1 MGKLSDAKIRTAST
15 IDSDLFLSDGAGL
28 YVRVR
33 KSGMKLWLY
42 RYKVGTTTKWY
53 EIGSYPS
60 ISGPYAR
67 AEAARLSVMR
77 REGVDPV
84 ERRQEELVAKEVE
97 AQSKAAEKERLASR
111 RTLEQAARNWFAAPG
126 KRSKKPKSEEL
137 IRSFERDVFPIIGA
151 KYLEEVT
158 KGDVREL
165 LAGIEGRGSM
175 VMARHVTANLR
186 QFFDYCVSF
195 DWIALSPAA
204 SIKRSDIG
212 AKANE
217 RDRVLSEAEIRALP
231 DAIRNARLIRSTEL
245 AVWIM
250 LSTCCRVGEIAG
262 AKWEQVDLDSGEWR
276 IPIEDAKNRHAH
288 VISLS
293 GFAIA
298 AFAELKQLAK
308 DKAREKGDDAIS
320 LWVIPARYN
329 DGHVC
334 EKSIA
339 KQISDRQRG
348 ELDPMTN
355 RSPNTT
361 ALVMPGGRWTP
372 HDLRRTGATLMVSLG
387 VIPEVADRC
396 LNHLEQNRMRRI
408 YLRHDYA
415 VEMKDAWQRLGMR
428 LTELA
433 VVAAAPKTST

>member
-1 MGKLSDAKIRTAST
+1 MGKLSDVKIRTAST
-15 IDSDLFLSDGAGL
+15 ADRDLFLSDGAGL

-33 KSGMKLWLY
+33 KSGTKLWLY
-42 RYKVGTTTKWY
+42 RYKVGTTTRWH

-60 ISGPYAR
+60 VSLTYAR
-67 AEAARLSVMR
+67 AEAARLAVMR
-77 REGVDPV
+77 REGIDPV
-84 ERRQEELVAKEVE
+84 ERRQEELAAKEAE
-97 AQSKAAEKERLASR
+97 AQSKAAEKERLACR
-111 RTLEQAARNWFAAPG
+111 RTLEQAARSWFAAPG

-137 IRSFERDVFPIIGA
+137 VRSFERDVFPIIGS
-151 KYLEEVT
+151 KHLEDVT

-165 LAGIEGRGSM
+165 LAGIERRGSM

-204 SIKRSDIG
+204 TIKRSDIG

-231 DAIRNARLIRSTEL
+231 EAIKNARLIRSTEL

-250 LSTCCRVGEIAG
+250 LATCCRVGEIAS

-276 IPIEDAKNRHAH
+276 IPAEDAKNRHAH

-308 DKAREKGDDAIS
+308 DKANEKGENVAS
-320 LWVIPARYN
+320 PWVMPARYS
-329 DGHVC
+329 DGHVD
-334 EKSIA
+334 ERSIA

-348 ELDPMTN
+348 ELEPMTN
-355 RSPNTT
+355 RSPNTS

-428 LTELA
+428 LSMLCC
-433 VVAAAPKTST
+433 VPSR

>member
-1 MGKLSDAKIRTAST
+1 MGKLTDAKIRTAST
-15 IDSDLFLSDGAGL
+15 ADSDLFLSDGAGL

-33 KSGMKLWLY
+33 KSGTKLWLY
-42 RYKVGTTTKWY
+42 RYKVGTSTKWY

-67 AEAARLSVMR
+67 AEAARLAVMR
-77 REGVDPV
+77 REGIDPV
-84 ERRQEELVAKEVE
+84 GRRQEEQAAKE
-97 AQSKAAEKERLASR
+97 ADARSKAAEIERLANR
-111 RTLEQAARNWFAAPG
+111 RTLEQAARSWFAAPG
-126 KRSKKPKSEEL
+126 KRSKKPKSDEL
-137 IRSFERDVFPIIGA
+137 VRSFERDVFPIIGS

-165 LAGIEGRGSM
+165 LASIEGRGSM

-195 DWIALSPAA
+195 DWIGISPAA

-217 RDRVLSEAEIRALP
+217 RDRVLSEAEIRVLP
-231 DAIRNARLIRSTEL
+231 AAIKRARLIHSTEQ

-250 LSTCCRVGEIAG
+250 LSTCCRVGEIAS
-262 AKWEQVDLDSGEWR
+262 AKWDQVDLDSREWR
-276 IPIEDAKNRHAH
+276 IPVEDAKNRHAH

-293 GFAIA
+293 DFAIA
-298 AFAELKQLAK
+298 AFRELKLLAEA
-308 DKAREKGDDAIS
+308 KAKEEDGRTIS
-320 LWVIPARYN
+320 PWVLPARYTE
-329 DGHVC
+329 GHVC

-348 ELDPMTN
+348 ELEPMTN
-355 RSPNTT
+355 RSPNTS

-372 HDLRRTGATLMVSLG
+372 HDLRRTGATIMVSLG

-415 VEMKDAWQRLGMR
+415 VEMKDAWQRLGMKLSE
-428 LTELA
+428 LTT
-433 VVAAAPKTST
+433 VATGTKVSS